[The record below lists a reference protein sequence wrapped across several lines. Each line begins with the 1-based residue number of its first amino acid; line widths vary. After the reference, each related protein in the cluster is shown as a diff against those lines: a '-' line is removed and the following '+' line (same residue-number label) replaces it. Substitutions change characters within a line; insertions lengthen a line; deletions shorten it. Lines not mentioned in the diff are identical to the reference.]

1 MVDLRNFL
9 LNLGFWIIA
18 GLAFFA
24 SSLYIDHWDRVLL
37 RFFYFPL
44 VGLLLSVA
52 LMYAPASI

>member
-9 LNLGFWIIA
+9 LNLGFWILA
-18 GLAFFA
+18 GLALFV

-44 VGLLLSVA
+44 IGLLLSASA
-52 LMYAPASI
+52 L